1 VIPSEL
7 TPAILEGEV
16 REVLGR
22 LPDESIHCVVTSPP
36 YWGLRDY
43 GLPPVLWGGS
53 PSCPHEWDSLI
64 PGNTKGGTG
73 TPNGRNAVGAGY
85 ARGERRGRFCL
96 SCDAWL
102 GQLGLEP
109 TAELF
114 VQHLAGIFDEV
125 RRVLRSDGTLWLNLG
140 DTFQGDSPVRRSSSE
155 AFSDRW
161 DPSQTRGR
169 GGSRRSAARSGDLKP
184 KDLAG
189 IPWRVTLELQRRGW
203 WLRSDCVWAKPN
215 PMPESVRD
223 RPTRSHEYVFLLTKS
238 NRYFYDADG
247 VRQPYRPATRLRLA
261 QATFD
266 SQSGGPKDYGSR
278 SNRSARRALVNL
290 KGRMMAPQIEGAPR
304 RFSPLGAN
312 LRSVWWIPTHG
323 YPEAHFATFPET
335 LAETCIRAGTTDHG
349 ACRKCGSP
357 LRRVVE
363 ADYKFLSKPLNPE
376 RPRSGFATPKPKG
389 QSDSISGSKATKAGG
404 WDELPRAIRIPRT
417 VGWKRSCCCGGGGTV
432 PSIVLD
438 PFAGSGTTLAV
449 AHRLGR
455 RSIGIELKPEYAD
468 LARRRTSSFTLAES
482 SHAEEAHA

>member
-1 VIPSEL
+1 VIPRNL

-53 PSCPHEWDSLI
+53 PSCPHIWDSPI
-64 PGNTKGGTG
+64 PGNPKGGTG
-73 TPNGRNAVGAGY
+73 TPNGRNAVGAGC

-96 SCDAWL
+96 SCSAWL

-114 VQHLAGIFDEV
+114 VEHLAGVFDEV
-125 RRVLRSDGTLWLNLG
+125 RRVLRTDGTLWLNLG
-140 DTFQGDSPVRRSSSE
+140 DTFQGDSPVRQSSSE

-169 GGSRRSAARSGDLKP
+169 GGPRRSAARSGDLKP

-238 NRYFYDADG
+238 NRYFYDVDG
-247 VRQPYRPATRLRLA
+247 VRQPYRPATRLRLS

-290 KGRMMAPQIEGAPR
+290 KGRMMAPQIEDAPC

-312 LRSVWWIPTHG
+312 LRSVWWIPTQG

-349 ACRKCGSP
+349 ACRKCGNP
-357 LRRVVE
+357 LRRVVDV
-363 ADYKFLSKPLNPE
+363 DYKFLSKPLSPE

-404 WDELPRAIRIPRT
+404 WNELPRAIRIPRT
-417 VGWKRSCCCGGGGTV
+417 VGWKSSCSCGTDETL

-449 AHRLGR
+449 ARRLGR
-455 RSIGIELKPEYAD
+455 RSIGIELKPEYAN
-468 LARRRTSSFTLAES
+468 LARHRTSSIPVGGPSHEAE
-482 SHAEEAHA
+482 AYA

>member
-1 VIPSEL
+1 VIPTDL

-53 PSCPHEWDSLI
+53 PSCLHRWDSPI
-64 PGNTKGGTG
+64 PGNPKGGTG
-73 TPNGRNAVGAGY
+73 ATNGRNAIIAGD
-85 ARGERRGRFCL
+85 ARGERGGRFCL
-96 SCDAWL
+96 SCSAWL

-114 VQHLAGIFDEV
+114 VQHLAGVFDEV

-140 DTFQGDSPVRRSSSE
+140 DTFQGDTPVRRSSSKAYSE
-155 AFSDRW
+155 RW
-161 DPSQTRGR
+161 DPSQTHGQ
-169 GGSRRSAARSGDLKP
+169 GGPRRSAARSRDLKP

-223 RPTRSHEYVFLLTKS
+223 RPTRSHEYVFLMTKS

-266 SQSGGPKDYGSR
+266 SQSGGPKDYGRR

-290 KGRMMAPQIEGAPR
+290 KGRMMPPQIEDAPR
-304 RFSPLGAN
+304 RYSPLGAN

-323 YPEAHFATFPET
+323 YPGAHFATFPET
-335 LAETCIRAGTTDHG
+335 LAETCIRAGTTDRG
-349 ACRKCGSP
+349 ACHKCGSP

-363 ADYKFLSKPLNPE
+363 IDYKILSRPLDPE

-389 QSDSISGSKATKAGG
+389 QPDSISGSKATHAGG
-404 WDELPRAIRIPRT
+404 WVELPRAIRIPRT
-417 VGWKRSCCCGGGGTV
+417 VGWNNSCSCGTGTTV

-449 AHRLGR
+449 ARRLGR
-455 RSIGIELKPEYAD
+455 RSIGIELKPEYAK
-468 LARRRTSSFTLAES
+468 LARGRTSSLARVAPG
-482 SHAEEAHA
+482 HAAEAPA